1 MSYIVERKSV
11 EQFNENMK
19 IYFNSVI
26 NQKSRNSEFLLS
38 VEIGFR
44 LINNVRNL
52 FTIILRFVYLFLND
66 T

>member
-11 EQFNENMK
+11 EQFNEIME
-19 IYFNSVI
+19 IYFNLVI

-44 LINNVRNL
+44 LIYNVRNL
-52 FTIILRFVYLFLND
+52 FTIILRFVYLFFND

>member
-1 MSYIVERKSV
+1 MIYIVERKSV
-11 EQFNENMK
+11 EQFNEIME
-19 IYFNSVI
+19 IYFNLVI

-44 LINNVRNL
+44 LIYNVRNL
-52 FTIILRFVYLFLND
+52 FTIILRFVYLFFND